1 LGKSSK
7 VTRPVIQN
15 LATPLSDIKST
26 PVDSDSSADEKPSH
40 SHSRSNSPKP
50 KLVKSSQPLK
60 SSKGKSKDSSWKVS
74 AVKHQSANG
83 FREDSRKSISSLD
96 QLVDLK
102 AHAKEMKIQ
111 HIAAQQVVEESQ
123 HKLEVEKLALG
134 MENVSDEV
142 KAKANDILL
151 QLMS

>member
-7 VTRPVIQN
+7 VTRPVIRN
-15 LATPLSDIKST
+15 SATPLSDIEST

-50 KLVKSSQPLK
+50 KLVKSSQPSK
-60 SSKGKSKDSSWKVS
+60 SSKGKSKDSSRKVS
-74 AVKHQSANG
+74 EVKHQSANG

-96 QLVDLK
+96 RLVDLK
-102 AHAKEMKIQ
+102 AHAEEMKIQ
-111 HIAAQQVVEESQ
+111 RIAAQQVVEESQ
-123 HKLEVEKLALG
+123 RKLEVAKLALG